1 MLHETIET
9 DTLDEMDK
17 QFAVSPMI
25 PVIRMYV
32 EDAERS
38 RLHKESQWLQ
48 NINNQAGLYQNSKL
62 RETEA
67 EDVFITTTSVKVRA
81 AFSQLREALL
91 TGDSFPI
98 EVSPTP
104 IPTGISEFSHL
115 KGEMDVDAE
124 PTGEQESQPSQ
135 AELLNVGFSGD
146 DQTIAPGATQE
157 AMKEGLIA
165 GWMAKLKGAKED
177 QLVEGKDP
185 SGGPTLQ
192 PAKQAAKQMEKIIQ
206 DQLLESKAK
215 THLRKSLYDC
225 VLLGTGIIRGP
236 FNVNKTIN
244 RWIDGEYAPEIQ
256 KVPRISRVS
265 PWDLYIDPSA
275 DTFEDADWVVQRHRM
290 TERKVKELMERPH
303 FDIQMIK
310 ELLAESVGNYVE
322 RSYETQ
328 IRSGSDEEVT
338 DLYEVLEFWGYID
351 TDLAREEYKL
361 DVPQDAGMSVQV
373 NMWISGDK
381 VLRVVVNPFLPQ
393 RIPYMVFPY
402 EVDSKDGIYG
412 TGIPELMEHNQRL
425 MNGFMRLAV
434 ENAAYAGSMVFEVD
448 ESMLAAGEDFRMY
461 PGKIFRTNAGMQGT
475 AVKGTKFPSTANE
488 NMLMFDKMRQL
499 ADEATGIPSVLHGQT
514 GVAGTG
520 RTASGLAMLMQT
532 GSASIKG
539 VIQNI
544 DDALLRPLGQALFQ
558 WNMQFNNDKPNI
570 IGDLDIKATGS
581 LGILNKETQTQ
592 NLQTLLQLSANP
604 ALAPLVR
611 LTTVVEDLVSSMGLD
626 PESYIN
632 NPEEA
637 QVYAALMGLQN
648 MNQPAQGPQAPSAQA
663 PAAGQEGF
671 TGNTEG
677 AGNPEGVQEP
687 LQ

>member
-1 MLHETIET
+1 MKHETLEAEN
-9 DTLDEMDK
+9 LDEMA
-17 QFAVSPMI
+17 QNFEVSPMI
-25 PVIRMYV
+25 PVIRQYV
-32 EDAERS
+32 EDAERA
-38 RLHKESQWLQ
+38 RLHKENQWIQ
-48 NINNQAGLYQNSKL
+48 NMNNQAGDYQNSGL

-98 EVSPTP
+98 SVTPTP

-115 KGEMDVDAE
+115 KGEMDSE
-124 PTGEQESQPSQ
+124 PNPEEAKEPNQ
-135 AELLNVGFSGD
+135 ADLLNVGFAGD
-146 DQTIAPGATQE
+146 EQEIMPGQTQQ
-157 AMKEGLIA
+157 AMAQGLLA
-165 GWMAKLKGAKED
+165 GWMAKLKGSKED
-177 QLVEGKDP
+177 QMVEGKDP
-185 SGGPTLQ
+185 TGKMSLQ
-192 PAKQAAKQMEKIIQ
+192 PAKMAAKAMEKIIQ

-215 THLRKSLYDC
+215 THLRKALYDC

-236 FNVNKTIN
+236 FNVNKTLN
-244 RWIDGEYAPEIQ
+244 RWVDGEYAPEIQ

-265 PWDLYIDPSA
+265 PWDLYIDPTA
-275 DTFEDADWVVQRHRM
+275 ENFEDCDWVVQRHRL
-290 TERKVKELMERPH
+290 TKRKVRELIERPH
-303 FDIQMIK
+303 FDVEAINALVADDM
-310 ELLAESVGNYVE
+310 GNYIE
-322 RSYETQ
+322 RSFETQ
-328 IRSGSDEEVT
+328 ITSGNYT
-338 DLYEVLEFWGYID
+338 DVGGLYEVLEYWGFID
-351 TDLAREEYKL
+351 TDMARNIYKL
-361 DVPQDAGMSVQV
+361 DIPADAKSSVQV
-373 NMWISGDK
+373 NMWISGDH

-402 EVDSKDGIYG
+402 EVDAKDGIYG

-448 ESMLAAGEDFRMY
+448 ESMMAAGEDYKMY
-461 PGKIFRTNAGMQGT
+461 PGKIFRTNAGMQGQ
-475 AVKGTKFPSTANE
+475 AVRGTKFPSTANE

-514 GVAGTG
+514 GVSGTG

-558 WNMQFNNDKPNI
+558 WNMQFNADKPNI

-581 LGILNKETQTQ
+581 LGILNKETQTT

-611 LTTVVEDLVSSMGLD
+611 LTTVVEDLVTSMGLD
-626 PESYIN
+626 SEEYLNS
-632 NPEEA
+632 PEEA
-637 QVYAALMGLQN
+637 QIYAALMGAQN
-648 MNQPAQGPQAPSAQA
+648 MQQGQGSAPQSPQAPAA
-663 PAAGQEGF
+663 PGAGQEGF
-671 TGNTEG
+671 TGNVEG
-677 AGNPEGVQEP
+677 AGNPEGAQQP
-687 LQ
+687 I